1 MQRTPR
7 WRLGFMPGLIGAG
20 SLIRDVKRLPIHMPY
35 ALIVLVASIAL
46 TVVYVFVTDASYWSK
61 ALVTALLLVSFT
73 WRYGFYLRAG
83 LGVFLALYFTYLKAR
98 WEHD

>member
-1 MQRTPR
+1 
-7 WRLGFMPGLIGAG
+7 MPAF
-20 SLIRDVKRLPIHMPY
+20 RVKRLPILMPY
-35 ALIVLVASIAL
+35 GLIVLVASIAL

-61 ALVTALLLVSFT
+61 ALAAALLLVSFA

-83 LGVFLALYFTYLKAR
+83 LGVVLALYFTYLKAR

>member
-1 MQRTPR
+1 LDALWGRS
-7 WRLGFMPGLIGAG
+7 
-20 SLIRDVKRLPIHMPY
+20 SLTSIVKLLAIHMPY

-61 ALVTALLLVSFT
+61 ALVTALMLVSFA
-73 WRYGFYLRAG
+73 WRYGFYLRVG